1 MSSLGMNVNQ
11 NFDYEV
17 GDDLAL
23 GLPNDLGPMV
33 GSISMPI
40 TLAPSKSFI
49 TPSNLNLDVV
59 VISKLFK
66 IHLIQ
71 NQKIQ
76 ILHHK
81 FFSTLAFFCEQ

>member
-1 MSSLGMNVNQ
+1 MGMDVNQ

-40 TLAPSKSFI
+40 TPAPSKSFI

-66 IHLIQ
+66 VHLIQ
-71 NQKIQ
+71 NQKNLDPSPQ
-76 ILHHK
+76 V
-81 FFSTLAFFCEQ
+81 FSTLAFFCEQWW

>member
-1 MSSLGMNVNQ
+1 MGMDVNQ

-40 TLAPSKSFI
+40 TPAPSKSFI
-49 TPSNLNLDVV
+49 TPRNLNLDV
-59 VISKLFK
+59 IIILELFK
-66 IHLIQ
+66 VHLIQ
-71 NQKIQ
+71 NQKI
-76 ILHHK
+76 
-81 FFSTLAFFCEQ
+81 

>member
-1 MSSLGMNVNQ
+1 MTNIKVFHMGMDVNQ

-23 GLPNDLGPMV
+23 GLPNYSGPMV

-40 TLAPSKSFI
+40 TPTPSKSFI

-59 VISKLFK
+59 VISELFK
-66 IHLIQ
+66 VNLIQ
-71 NQKIQ
+71 NQKI
-76 ILHHK
+76 
-81 FFSTLAFFCEQ
+81 